1 MTKIKFCGLK
11 RKADIDA
18 ASALKPDYIGFV
30 FAKDSRRYI
39 SPENAAVL
47 KSCLSSEISAVGVFV
62 NESPEAIASLL
73 DKGVI
78 DLAQLHGDEDEAYIS
93 RLKELT
99 GKPVIK
105 AFRIS
110 SASDAAK
117 ASASSADMIL
127 LDSGTGSGRTFNWQ
141 LIKEIRRPYFL
152 AGGLDPENAGDAV
165 RLLSPWA
172 VDVSSGIETDGF
184 KDIEKM
190 AAFAEIVRK
199 TSEKTLS
206 SIKNAMEKS

>member
-11 RKADIDA
+11 RKADIEA
-18 ASALKPDYIGFV
+18 ANALKPDYIGFV

-47 KSCLSSEISAVGVFV
+47 KSQLSSEISAVGVFV
-62 NESPEAIASLL
+62 NERPEYIASLL
-73 DKGVI
+73 DDGLI
-78 DLAQLHGDEDEAYIS
+78 DLAQLHGDEDEAYID
-93 RLKELT
+93 RLKGLT
-99 GKPVIK
+99 GKPLIK

-110 SASDAAK
+110 SASEAVK

-152 AGGLDPENAGDAV
+152 AGGLDPVNAGDAV
-165 RLLSPWA
+165 RLLDPWA
-172 VDVSSGIETDGF
+172 VDVSSGIETDGL

-190 AAFAEIVRK
+190 AAFAAAVRK
-199 TSEKTLS
+199 TV
-206 SIKNAMEKS
+206 